1 MTPSNP
7 FNLKPKTIEDH
18 NRQAEQALAFFL
30 RDFPQ
35 TYRLLAGSRFQ
46 VPVPRQA
53 DYMNYAHSIYGDAW
67 TIIRATPCRAGRW
80 EQGDRDAWRQVAGEF
95 TVVNEWLKQGQTTLF
110 VERELGEDLIRTDLP
125 QGFSPQD
132 LHWQWN
138 AFRMVLPLGLFV

>member
-46 VPVPRQA
+46 VPVRRQA

-67 TIIRATPCRAGRW
+67 TFVRATTCRAGRW
-80 EQGDRDAWRQVAGEF
+80 GQGDRDAWRQVAGEF